1 MGVDLGMCKIAPRAV
16 SQSGCDWC
24 GGWLTPRQTRWCSG
38 LCMSKFRRNHV
49 WKFARAAAL
58 GRDGR
63 CVRCGSGIGLEVN
76 HVVPLAGRART
87 ESCFHHLGNLEVLC
101 HRCHVVETA
110 AQRGRGELPSGWGR
124 KRI

>member
-1 MGVDLGMCKIAPRAV
+1 MG
-16 SQSGCDWC
+16 GCLRCITQRD
-24 GGWLTPRQTRWCSG
+24 TFQ
-38 LCMSKFRRNHV
+38 V
-49 WKFARAAAL
+49 W
-58 GRDGR
+58 G
-63 CVRCGSGIGLEVN
+63 GSGVGLEVN

-101 HRCHVVETA
+101 HGCHVVETA